1 MRKIVIIGLIGLM
14 NLLGEV
20 HGQHAASL
28 SRDTIVLG
36 DTTVLTVEGMDS
48 SLWSMVSNQYIEVL
62 KEELS
67 NGTGKYWLTSYD
79 PGARYVKWSESDSLR
94 LVVLG
99 VDIDPN
105 SDEPKESADIEDI
118 VEIEEE
124 EGSLWNILLPLAVVL
139 LIGGLLLWWW
149 KRGSKKNVET
159 IEQPAVAL
167 TAEERTLARLEALKK
182 ENLWQVGKVKEYY
195 TGITDILREYIEET
209 TGIHATEMTSEECI
223 NSLASKGTNTDA
235 ITFLNDIFATADLVK
250 FAKGEPSKEEHDK
263 TYETAVA
270 FVQLNVNREK
280 SDE

>member
-20 HGQHAASL
+20 QGQHAASL

-36 DTTVLTVEGMDS
+36 DTTVLTVEGIDS
-48 SLWSMVSNQYIEVL
+48 SLWSVVSNQYIEVL

-79 PGARYVKWSESDSLR
+79 PGVRYVKWGESDSLR

-118 VEIEEE
+118 AEIEEE
-124 EGSLWNILLPLAVVL
+124 ESSLWNILLPLAVVL

-167 TAEERTLARLEALKK
+167 TAEERTLARLEALRK

-195 TGITDILREYIEET
+195 TGITDILREYIEEK

-223 NSLASKGTNTDA
+223 NTLASKGTNTDA

-263 TYETAVA
+263 TYETAVT

>member
-36 DTTVLTVEGMDS
+36 DTTVLTVEGIDS
-48 SLWSMVSNQYIEVL
+48 SLWSVVSNQYIEVL
-62 KEELS
+62 NEELS

-79 PGARYVKWSESDSLR
+79 PGVRYVKWGESDSLR

-118 VEIEEE
+118 AEIEEE
-124 EGSLWNILLPLAVVL
+124 ECSLWNILLPLAVVL

-149 KRGSKKNVET
+149 KRKSKKNVET

-167 TAEERTLARLEALKK
+167 TAEERTLARLEALRK

-223 NSLASKGTNTDA
+223 NVLASKGSNADE

-263 TYETAVA
+263 TYETAVT

>member
-1 MRKIVIIGLIGLM
+1 M

-36 DTTVLTVEGMDS
+36 DTTVLTVEGIDS
-48 SLWSMVSNQYIEVL
+48 SLWSVVSNQYIEVL

-79 PGARYVKWSESDSLR
+79 PGVRYVKWGESDSLR

-124 EGSLWNILLPLAVVL
+124 ECSLWNILLPLAVVL

-167 TAEERTLARLEALKK
+167 TAEERTLARLEALRK

-223 NSLASKGTNTDA
+223 NALACKGTPADA
-235 ITFLNDIFATADLVK
+235 TTFLNNIFATADLVK

-263 TYETAVA
+263 TYETAVT

>member
-1 MRKIVIIGLIGLM
+1 M

-36 DTTVLTVEGMDS
+36 DTTVLTVEGIDS
-48 SLWSMVSNQYIEVL
+48 SLWSVVSNQYIEVL
-62 KEELS
+62 NEELS

-79 PGARYVKWSESDSLR
+79 PGVRYVKWGESDSLR

-118 VEIEEE
+118 AEIEEE
-124 EGSLWNILLPLAVVL
+124 ECSLWNILLPLAVVL

-149 KRGSKKNVET
+149 KRKSKKNVET

-167 TAEERTLARLEALKK
+167 TAEERTLARLEALRK

-223 NSLASKGTNTDA
+223 NTLASKGTNTDA

-263 TYETAVA
+263 TYETAVT